1 MSYKSSGIINFDTS
15 DKFGGTTKAS
25 GLKMSG
31 ATSNALLKDS
41 ALSPGSLFRGTFMN
55 NFDSTGVIVRKNII
69 NEGRR
74 TSTGKLLQKNA
85 ISILKQTRCCSP
97 PYNPTLKETAPI

>member
-1 MSYKSSGIINFDTS
+1 
-15 DKFGGTTKAS
+15 
-25 GLKMSG
+25 MSG